1 MGKILSEALGEVQ
14 EFIDVCDYAAGL
26 SRMLNGVVI
35 PSERPGHVIQEHWHP
50 LGIVGIITAFNF
62 PCAVYGWNIAI
73 SLICGNVNLWK
84 GTSEMSSTSQYID
97 LPRRKPIFCSL
108 PSSLLY
114 LPRPLPSF
122 FFAPRLVCSPC

>member
-1 MGKILSEALGEVQ
+1 MLQTPAPIRGEIVRSIGERLRAKKQALGKLISLEMGKILSEALGEVQ

-35 PSERPGHVIQEHWHP
+35 PSERPGHIIQEHWHP

-73 SLICGNVNLWK
+73 SLVCGNVNIWK
-84 GTSEMSSTSQYID
+84 GANST
-97 LPRRKPIFCSL
+97 PP
-108 PSSLLY
+108 
-114 LPRPLPSF
+114 
-122 FFAPRLVCSPC
+122 

>member
-1 MGKILSEALGEVQ
+1 MRGEIVRTIGEKLRAKKQQLAQLISLEMGKILSEALGEVQ

-73 SLICGNVNLWK
+73 SLICGNVNIWK
-84 GTSEMSSTSQYID
+84 GMLHI
-97 LPRRKPIFCSL
+97 
-108 PSSLLY
+108 
-114 LPRPLPSF
+114 
-122 FFAPRLVCSPC
+122 